1 MQDVHFQ
8 TVWFSGRV
16 QGVGFRYAT
25 LQVAKEFDVCGLVR
39 NLADGRVELAIEGSS
54 AEVRAMVAAVE
65 ERMHGYIR
73 KVERGTP
80 ARRVG
85 QFQGFAIR

>member
-1 MQDVHFQ
+1 MQDVHFE

-16 QGVGFRYAT
+16 QGVGFRYST
-25 LQVAKEFDVCGLVR
+25 VQVAKEFDVCGTVR
-39 NLADGRVELAIEGSS
+39 NLADGRVELQVEGAP

-73 KVERGTP
+73 KVERSTP
-80 ARRVG
+80 VRRPA